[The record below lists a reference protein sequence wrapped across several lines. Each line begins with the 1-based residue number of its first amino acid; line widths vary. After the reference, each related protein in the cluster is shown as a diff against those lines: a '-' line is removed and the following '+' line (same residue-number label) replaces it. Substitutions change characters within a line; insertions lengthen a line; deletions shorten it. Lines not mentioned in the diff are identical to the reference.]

1 MGRASKQGRA
11 FDEATD
17 MTGSG
22 AYADIVVPPQA
33 EGDSLGQTKNLQ
45 TQVDAVKS
53 TMGPEGMVPAS
64 LAKNAITSP
73 VNIGGATDRMLEPI
87 TTGVPIG
94 AGSNGTMPLQTN
106 TLHNFLLNA
115 KRLTQDPVFDELL
128 SGMFEEEEQIMEDN
142 PQDFFGL

>member
-1 MGRASKQGRA
+1 
-11 FDEATD
+11 
-17 MTGSG
+17 
-22 AYADIVVPPQA
+22 
-33 EGDSLGQTKNLQ
+33 
-45 TQVDAVKS
+45 
-53 TMGPEGMVPAS
+53 
-64 LAKNAITSP
+64 
-73 VNIGGATDRMLEPI
+73 MLEPI

-115 KRLTQDPVFDELL
+115 KQLTQDPVFDELL